1 MQFMNLSRKRSRAMI
16 KAIVGFT
23 LLALGVSTAD
33 SEHVLIPLV
42 LVIIGSAFLFIYQ
55 KEFDDEE

>member
-1 MQFMNLSRKRSRAMI
+1 MI

>member
-1 MQFMNLSRKRSRAMI
+1 MI
-16 KAIVGFT
+16 KAIIGFT

-33 SEHVLIPLV
+33 SEHIIIPLS
-42 LVIIGSAFLFIYQ
+42 LVIIGSIFMFAYQ